1 MSAVFTFKRCV
12 GESPPD
18 YGSRRA
24 YCFVKPDFTGRC
36 CLHYEVDSTPQVVGF
51 TTYQQALTAATMAIF
66 FLENNFQQVTIKAY
80 TEPDLCHFYSSA
92 KAWLAHHRQYY
103 GSEDSAVRA

>member
-1 MSAVFTFKRCV
+1 MGVITSKRCV

-24 YCFVKPDFTGRC
+24 YSLVGPDFKGPC
-36 CLHYEVDSTPQVVGF
+36 CLHYELNGKQTKVGF

-66 FLENNFQQVTIKAY
+66 SLDDNFQQVIIKAC
-80 TEPDLCHFYSSA
+80 TEPDLCHIYPSA
-92 KAWLAHHRQYY
+92 KAWLAHHCRE
-103 GSEDSAVRA
+103 SAADAAVRA